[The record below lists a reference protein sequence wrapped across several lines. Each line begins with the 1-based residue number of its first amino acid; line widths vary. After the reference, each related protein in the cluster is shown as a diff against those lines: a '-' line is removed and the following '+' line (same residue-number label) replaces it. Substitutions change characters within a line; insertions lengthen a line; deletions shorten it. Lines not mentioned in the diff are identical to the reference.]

1 MVRPWHRGRWCAP
14 LPPPHSLH
22 SQPWLLT
29 GSPGARTISGINIL
43 FNIAAVSEG
52 TLAAQMALTSISQN
66 CVLQKSD
73 YEIRAL
79 RVMLVSQWPVLTDH
93 IKPPVMFSA
102 YFDTKC
108 LLTKIRRPAECEE
121 RSQCP
126 LDIPGGSGLFINYL
140 INTTSIYGTDLI
152 THGITFICH
161 WIWILHG
168 FLSLHSAM
176 FLLTDF
182 VYILWCFVKQ
192 WDMRH
197 GEIVWLIR
205 HFISTLS
212 NIKWLAPGQC
222 VKTRVKQWR

>member
-1 MVRPWHRGRWCAP
+1 MVRSWHRGRWCAP

-22 SQPWLLT
+22 SQPWLLA

-79 RVMLVSQWPVLTDH
+79 RVTLVSQWPVLTDH

-102 YFDTKC
+102 YFDTKW
-108 LLTKIRRPAECEE
+108 LLTRIRHPAECEE
-121 RSQCP
+121 RCQCP

-161 WIWILHG
+161 WIFFMDSGLCNV
-168 FLSLHSAM
+168 
-176 FLLTDF
+176 LLTDF